1 MIFVTVGNDFRSF
14 DRLLRKV
21 DEIAPLIP
29 EEMIVQRGYS
39 TYLLRNTKQFDFVS
53 MEETVDYIRKSRL
66 VVSHAGIGTV
76 ILCRKYGIPLL
87 ILPRRKIYGEHMN
100 DHQMEIAKALE
111 NRERDNLHVIYE
123 EDQLEEKIL
132 AVLKRGKNPALQE
145 DAGRTNLVRTIK
157 GFIKAVEP

>member
-39 TYLLRNTKQFDFVS
+39 NYLLRNTKQFDFVS
-53 MEETVDYIRKSRL
+53 MKEAGEHIRKSRL
-66 VVSHAGIGTV
+66 VVAHAGIGTV
-76 ILCRKYGIPLL
+76 ILCKKHGIPL
-87 ILPRRKIYGEHMN
+87 ILFPRRAHHGEHMN

-111 NRERDNLHVIYE
+111 NRESENLHVVYE

-132 AVLKRGKNPALQE
+132 AVLKRGKDPTPQE
-145 DAGRTNLVRTIK
+145 DTGRTNLVRTIK
-157 GFIKAVEP
+157 EFIKAVEP